1 VDLLRGRAGGWR
13 RHRREHEGQVAKTIA
28 INPSW
33 YWPDDIPR
41 LLGVP
46 PMRAERLLIE
56 RWARRRADGLAL
68 VDVGRTGEALT
79 YAELQQRV
87 RGVAGALA
95 GRVAPG
101 ARVAIC
107 DARGSAGV
115 IALLGA
121 LAAGTR
127 PALLASATAL
137 QEALALQD
145 GAPPQLAIGCAG
157 APPSDLSLPAI
168 ALSELLGAAAQADA
182 APAGTSSD
190 VHAPVLDL
198 PSGQGLFAA
207 HSHYSLVA
215 GALSLAAFLAAEGP
229 QSWLSAIELSRWEG
243 IYSVFAALYSGGTAV
258 VCDARQVGDE
268 AAAAIADHN
277 VAYALL
283 PFDALGDLSRGRPRR
298 LADAIK
304 RNLTAL
310 LVSVQEPF
318 SAGERRKA
326 RKTLD
331 IPILT
336 IYGLPECGPILASH
350 PSWYVDESVGIPLTN
365 VEVQPA
371 NPRTGEPL
379 DTNWEL
385 LDYATMVVRTPLVM
399 STYEGSAAGDQALA
413 ERLEDGWFRTWT
425 NASFDANGMMYL
437 VEGSRR

>member
-1 VDLLRGRAGGWR
+1 M
-13 RHRREHEGQVAKTIA
+13 AKTIA

-56 RWARRRADGLAL
+56 RWARRRADDVAL
-68 VDVGRTGEALT
+68 VDATAGGGEVLT
-79 YAELQQRV
+79 YAQLQERV
-87 RGVAGALA
+87 RAVAAALGARTPA
-95 GRVAPG
+95 G
-101 ARVAIC
+101 ARVALC

-127 PALLASATAL
+127 PVALAGTGGL
-137 QEALALQD
+137 QEALDLQD
-145 GAPPQLAIGCAG
+145 GAPLALAIGCAG
-157 APPSDLSLPAI
+157 APAGDLPVPGL
-168 ALSELLGAAAQADA
+168 ALSELVAEPATSDAESLRA
-182 APAGTSSD
+182 APEGQLEAAPGTPTIAGD
-190 VHAPVLDL
+190 VHAPALDL
-198 PSGQGLFAA
+198 PSGEGLFAA
-207 HSHYSLVA
+207 HSHYSLVS
-215 GALSLAAFLAAEGP
+215 GALSLSAFLAAEGP
-229 QSWLSAIELSRWEG
+229 QSWLAAIDLSRWEG
-243 IYSVFAALYSGGTAV
+243 IYSVFAALYSGGSAV
-258 VCDARQVGDE
+258 ICDPQQLGDQ
-268 AAAAIADHN
+268 AAAAIAEHH

-283 PFDALGDLSRGRPRR
+283 PFAALGDLARGRPRR

-304 RNLTAL
+304 RNLSAL
-310 LVSVQEPF
+310 LLSVEEPF
-318 SAGERRKA
+318 AAGERRKA

-336 IYGLPECGPILASH
+336 VYGLPECGPILASH

-399 STYEGSAAGDQALA
+399 SAYEGPAASERSLA